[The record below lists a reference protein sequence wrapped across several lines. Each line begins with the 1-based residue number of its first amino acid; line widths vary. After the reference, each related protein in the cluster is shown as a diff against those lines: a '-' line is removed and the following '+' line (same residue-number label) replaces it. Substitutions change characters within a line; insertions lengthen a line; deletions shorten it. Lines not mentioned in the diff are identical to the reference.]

1 MLASAATALLLILG
15 AVFAVFGVLG
25 FYGNWTSHP
34 DHDSLRYVQALA
46 TTGRRLTA
54 TGLALYAFHYSAS
67 GAALLGLLLAAL
79 LAAATYLTRTSNTII
94 PTGATPRP
102 PRCPPGSPAPST
114 ARSCAPRTAT
124 GP

>member
-1 MLASAATALLLILG
+1 MLTTTVTALLL
-15 AVFAVFGVLG
+15 AVGGVLAVFGVLG
-25 FYGNWTSHP
+25 FLGNWQSP

-54 TGLALYAFHYSAS
+54 AGLALYALYALHYSAS

-94 PTGATPRP
+94 PTGATP
-102 PRCPPGSPAPST
+102 
-114 ARSCAPRTAT
+114 
-124 GP
+124 